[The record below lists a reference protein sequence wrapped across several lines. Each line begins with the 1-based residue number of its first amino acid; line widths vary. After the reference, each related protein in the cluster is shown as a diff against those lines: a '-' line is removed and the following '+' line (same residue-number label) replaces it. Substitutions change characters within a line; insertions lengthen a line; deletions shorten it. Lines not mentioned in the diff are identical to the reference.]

1 MTTRETARRFHFL
14 REIASGG
21 FGSVFLTKVMHADGF
36 SRLAAVKLLHR
47 RWSENEEIARRMR
60 DEARLLG
67 WLRHRNIVDV
77 VDLTSI
83 DGRAAVIMEFLEAVD
98 LKYIVQDMAERGEL
112 VPAKVAIEIMAL
124 VASALDAAYN
134 RPPFPGEKPLRVI
147 HRDIKPSNI
156 MLDDVGM
163 VKVLDFGVARA
174 DFESRESHTRELQF
188 GSVDYMPPER
198 LFFEPETPASDVYSL
213 SASIYELL
221 VLEKFGKA
229 RGRPQKHQAFVAERM
244 AFMRGVLQVTSAQ
257 AEEIEHLISTC
268 LSYEH
273 SERFTAAEV
282 YTKARALARR
292 IEGPDLREWAEGV
305 IPPLVR
311 AFEAAPREP
320 NPLIDQVLNE
330 DSHALDDGGDAIAAS
345 AATAAAAAAAAGGEE
360 VPRND
365 PRWEALRQ
373 AALAELKPSPDE
385 LPPATPVPP
394 PTPPA
399 PPP

>member
-1 MTTRETARRFHFL
+1 LTTRETARRFHFL

-213 SASIYELL
+213 AASVYELL

-257 AEEIEHLISTC
+257 AEEIEQLVSTC

-273 SERFTAAEV
+273 SERFTAADV

-292 IEGPDLREWAEGV
+292 IEGPDLREWAESV

-311 AFEAAPREP
+311 AFEGAPREA

-330 DSHALDDGGDAIAAS
+330 DSHALDDGGDAV
-345 AATAAAAAAAAGGEE
+345 AAAAAAASIAASRRQRWRRGPPQRSALGG
-360 VPRND
+360 
-365 PRWEALRQ
+365 
-373 AALAELKPSPDE
+373 
-385 LPPATPVPP
+385 
-394 PTPPA
+394 PA
-399 PPP
+399 PGGLGRAEAEPE